1 MSVDARLLQLRFDDY
16 FEPAPITRGQTLAEA
31 GHAAIET
38 LREAPGKLRITGSC
52 RGSRG
57 KQYKQD
63 IQLSNDGKRITHVAG
78 ICSCTE
84 GFNCTHVVAVLVH
97 WQRQKLSVEMTGGA
111 DNVQA
116 ASAEAL
122 AWLQTLEQTDELPVP
137 TQSSGPQIR
146 YVLTPADACLTIYKL
161 RQLKDGSKGKPELL
175 RPDLHQLTW
184 GNVPT
189 WFQPDDMP
197 ILRLFLALQ
206 DNVMFVYESS
216 QQLAGEEG
224 AQLLRMALRTGRLHL
239 DSLDQ
244 PLLQPAR
251 TLPGTLRWQRN
262 SEGQQQ
268 LQVQVICCAED
279 EAITAEAEQAEVE
292 DAGKRGSSN
301 NDSDSLLLL
310 PTWPPWYIH
319 PQSHEAGPVSLDFPD
334 ELARRLLAAPALD
347 EIDALLTRLRLGEL
361 GARQNLSLPLPEAA
375 APEQPAGKP
384 RVILRLQAARFL
396 MAPLR
401 TEESFAVATPWFE
414 YPGLARAPGLANPPP
429 LLRSER
435 GGVAVTV
442 MRDLEA
448 EAAAWALFQQHGL
461 ESYRLRLPK
470 AEPLELDA
478 GNACAA
484 GGDCLLP
491 ALQDPTSWLLFLEQT
506 RPQLEAAGISVEIDE
521 DFPFQ
526 LKEAED
532 WFIEVFEDE
541 FNVNND
547 WFDLDLGVVIHGQ
560 RISLVEPLARLIAN
574 RPQLMDELRQ
584 LADDERVPLPLDD
597 RHVLP
602 VPCKR
607 LRAWLA
613 PLLEFA
619 SEEAERPRLS
629 RFNAGTLAELEALP
643 GQWYGGQTLRE
654 LGYKLRDFSGIEETL
669 PAPGFKAQLRPYQ
682 QAGLNWLQF
691 LRSYGIAGILADDM
705 GLGKTIQ
712 TLAHLHLE
720 KVSGRADLPSMI
732 VMPTSLITNWCNE
745 AAQFAPDLK
754 VLTLHGPDRAAHFDE
769 IAAADLI
776 FTTYPLLVRDQE
788 VLLQHEFHLLVL
800 DEAQFI
806 KNPKAHSHRVARQLK
821 ARHRLSLTGTPLE
834 NHLGELWA
842 QYNFLMPG
850 LLGDVRRFATV
861 FRTPIE
867 KQNDAE
873 RRQQLAERV
882 RPFLL
887 RRTKEQVLA
896 DLPPKTEVIRWV
908 ELTGVQRD
916 MYESLRLVFDKKL
929 RQVLATKGVAQSQI
943 MILDALLKLR
953 QVCCDPRLVKLPATV
968 AKQLQARQ
976 ASAAAPAAQDEAGT
990 ELTAEMMA
998 EAEAA
1003 AHVMPDSAKLG
1014 LLMGMLP
1021 ELIEEG
1027 RRVLLFSQ
1035 FTSMLGL
1042 IEQELAQ
1049 QGIEYVKLTGQ
1060 TKDRETPINRFQNG
1074 EVPLFLIS
1082 LKAGGTGLNLTAAD
1096 SVIHFDPWWNP
1107 AVEEQASSRAW
1118 RIGQD
1123 KPVFAYKLLTKG
1135 TVEEKILALQD
1146 RKRNLAD
1153 NLLAGA
1159 APSQHLITAEDLDV
1173 LFQPLD
1179 PA

>member
-1 MSVDARLLQLRFDDY
+1 MSDDARLLHLQFDDY
-16 FEPAPITRGQTLAEA
+16 FEPSPITRGQALAA
-31 GHAAIET
+31 DGHASIDGLKT
-38 LREAPGKLRITGSC
+38 APGKVRITGSC
-52 RGSRG
+52 HGSRG

-63 IQLSNDGKRITHVAG
+63 IQLANDGKRITHVAG
-78 ICSCTE
+78 ICSCAE
-84 GFNCTHVVAVLVH
+84 GFNCAHVVAVLVH
-97 WQRQKLSVEMTGGA
+97 WQAQGRRNEEAAAGGDEA
-111 DNVQA
+111 QA
-116 ASAEAL
+116 ASAETL
-122 AWLQTLEQTDELPVP
+122 AWLKSLEQPGAVVEPVKP
-137 TQSSGPQIR
+137 SGGQQIQ
-146 YVLTPADACLTIYKL
+146 YVLTPADGRLTLFKTRL
-161 RQLKDGSKGKPELL
+161 LKDGSHGKPEPL

-184 GNVPT
+184 GNVPA
-189 WFQPDDMP
+189 WFQPGDMP

-216 QQLAGEEG
+216 QQLRGEEG

-239 DSLDQ
+239 ESIEQ
-244 PLLQPAR
+244 PLLHQGAALKANLVWR
-251 TLPGTLRWQRN
+251 RN
-262 SEGQQQ
+262 AEGRQQMQ
-268 LQVQVICCAED
+268 IEQCGDAEL
-279 EAITAEAEQAEVE
+279 T
-292 DAGKRGSSN
+292 
-301 NDSDSLLLL
+301 LL
-310 PTWPPWYIH
+310 PTWPAWYVN
-319 PQSHEAGPVSLDFPD
+319 PECHEIGPVQVDLPD
-334 ELARRLLAAPALD
+334 ELARQLLAAPPLD

-361 GARQNLSLPLPEAA
+361 GAKRDFTLPLPEAA

-384 RVILRLQAARFL
+384 RAILRLQAARFN
-396 MAPLR
+396 MAAPLR
-401 TEESFAVATPWFE
+401 AEEKMAVATLWFE
-414 YPGLARAPGLANPPP
+414 YPGLARTPGIESPPP
-429 LLRSER
+429 LLRGER
-435 GGVAVTV
+435 GGVALTV
-442 MRDLEA
+442 MRDLDA
-448 EAAAWALFQQHGL
+448 EAAAWTLLHAHGL
-461 ESYRLRLPK
+461 ESYRKRLPK
-470 AEPLELDA
+470 AERVGADA
-478 GNACAA
+478 AN
-484 GGDCLLP
+484 DCLLP
-491 ALQDPTSWLLFLEQT
+491 ALQDPGSWMLFLEHT
-506 RPQLEAAGISVEIDE
+506 RPALENAGVEVAIDD

-532 WFIEVFEDE
+532 WFVEVFEDE
-541 FNVNND
+541 FNTNGD
-547 WFDLDLGVVIHGQ
+547 WFDLDLGVVVDGK
-560 RISLVEPLARLIAN
+560 RVSLVEPLARLIAN
-574 RPQLMDELRQ
+574 RPQLMEELRQ
-584 LADDERVPLPLDD
+584 LADTERVPLPLDE

-602 VPCKR
+602 VPAQR
-607 LRAWLA
+607 MRAWLG
-613 PLLEFA
+613 PLLEFTGE
-619 SEEAERPRLS
+619 SERPRLS
-629 RFNAGTLAELEALP
+629 RLNATTLVELEALP
-643 GQWYGGQTLRE
+643 GQWFGGERLRE
-654 LGYKLRDFSGIEETL
+654 LGHKLRDFTGIEEAL
-669 PAPGFKAQLRPYQ
+669 PAPGFKATLRHYQ

-705 GLGKTIQ
+705 GLGKTVQ

-745 AAQFAPDLK
+745 AEQFAPELK
-754 VLTLHGPDRAAHFDE
+754 VLTLHGPDRAARF
-769 IAAADLI
+769 ADISKADVI

-788 VLLQHEFHLLVL
+788 VLLQQEYHLLVL

-850 LLGDVRRFATV
+850 LLGDVRRFASI

-887 RRTKEQVLA
+887 RRTKEQVLTE
-896 DLPPKTEVIRWV
+896 LPPKTEVIRWV
-908 ELTGVQRD
+908 ELTGEQRD
-916 MYESLRLVFDKKL
+916 MYESLRLAFDKKL

-953 QVCCDPRLVKLPATV
+953 QVCCDPRLVKLP
-968 AKQLQARQ
+968 
-976 ASAAAPAAQDEAGT
+976 SAAPKKSAGKAGDEP
-990 ELTAEMMA
+990 LP
-998 EAEAA
+998 
-1003 AHVMPDSAKLG
+1003 PDSAKLG

-1021 ELIEEG
+1021 ELLDEG

-1042 IEQELAQ
+1042 IEDALTQ

-1060 TKDRETPINRFQNG
+1060 TKDRETPISRFQRG

-1107 AVEEQASSRAW
+1107 AVEEQASARAY

-1159 APSQHLITAEDLDV
+1159 APNQHLITAEDLDV
-1173 LFQPLD
+1173 LFQPLA

>member
-1 MSVDARLLQLRFDDY
+1 MPADARLLQFRFDDY
-16 FEPAPITRGQTLAEA
+16 FETTPITRGQTLAEA
-31 GHAAIET
+31 GHASIEGLKT
-38 LREAPGKLRITGSC
+38 APGKVRITGNC
-52 RGSRG
+52 HGSRG

-63 IQLSNDGKRITHVAG
+63 IQLSNDGKRITHVTG
-78 ICSCTE
+78 ICSCAE
-84 GFNCTHVVAVLVH
+84 GFNCAHVVAVLTH
-97 WQRQKLSVEMTGGA
+97 WQSQKRHSEIVATA
-111 DNVQA
+111 IDNAQA
-116 ASAEAL
+116 ASSETL
-122 AWLQTLEQTDELPVP
+122 AWLQALEQPVARSEP
-137 TQSSGPQIR
+137 ARAGSGQQIR
-146 YVLTPADACLTIYKL
+146 YVLTPADGSLALYKI
-161 RQLKDGSKGKPELL
+161 RQLKDGSQGKPEPL

-184 GNVPT
+184 GNVPA

-216 QQLAGEEG
+216 QQLNGEEG

-239 DSLDQ
+239 ESLDQ
-244 PLLQPAR
+244 PGLQPGE
-251 TLPGTLRWQRN
+251 TLPANLVWRRN
-262 SEGQQQ
+262 AEGHQQ
-268 LQVQVICCAED
+268 LQIACREEGAEGT
-279 EAITAEAEQAEVE
+279 ETL
-292 DAGKRGSSN
+292 K
-301 NDSDSLLLL
+301 LL
-310 PTWPPWYIH
+310 PTWPPWYVH
-319 PQSHEAGPVSLDFPD
+319 PQRHEIGPVSLDLPD
-334 ELARRLLAAPALD
+334 ELARRLLAAPPLD
-347 EIDALLTRLRLGEL
+347 EIDALLTRLRLGEF
-361 GARQNLSLPLPEAA
+361 ATRHNLVLPLPDAA
-375 APEQPAGKP
+375 APEQPSGKP

-396 MAPLR
+396 LAPLR
-401 TEESFAVATPWFE
+401 TEETFAVATPWFE
-414 YPGLARAPGLANPPP
+414 YPGLARTAGLANPPP

-435 GGVAVTV
+435 GGIAVTV

-448 EAAAWALFQQHGL
+448 EAAAWALFRAHGL
-461 ESYRLRLPK
+461 ESYQQRLPK
-470 AEPLELDA
+470 AERIDA
-478 GNACAA
+478 DAA
-484 GGDCLLP
+484 ARNDCLLP
-491 ALQDPTSWLLFLEQT
+491 VLQDPDSWLLFLEQT
-506 RPQLEAAGISVEIDE
+506 RPALEKAGIVIEIDD

-526 LKEAED
+526 LREAED
-532 WFIEVFEDE
+532 WFVEVFEDE
-541 FNVNND
+541 FNTNND
-547 WFDLDLGVVIHGQ
+547 WFDLDLGVVVDGK
-560 RISLVEPLARLIAN
+560 RVSLVEPLGRLIAN

-584 LADDERVPLPLDD
+584 LGDDERVPLPLDT

-602 VPCKR
+602 VPVKR
-607 LRAWLA
+607 LRAWLG

-619 SEEAERPRLS
+619 GDNEHERPRLS
-629 RFNAGTLAELEALP
+629 RLNAGTLVELEALP
-643 GQWYGGQTLRE
+643 GQWYGGTKLRE
-654 LGYKLRDFSGIEETL
+654 LGHKLRDFSGIEEAL
-669 PAPGFKAQLRPYQ
+669 PAPGFKATLRPYQ
-682 QAGLNWLQF
+682 QVGLNWLQF

-720 KVSGRADLPSMI
+720 KTSGRADLPSMI

-745 AAQFAPDLK
+745 AEQFAPDLK
-754 VLTLHGPDRAAHFDE
+754 VLTLHGPDRAAHFSD

-788 VLLQHEFHLLVL
+788 VLLQQEYHLLVL

-887 RRTKEQVLA
+887 RRTKEQVLTE
-896 DLPPKTEVIRWV
+896 LPPKTEVIRWV
-908 ELTGVQRD
+908 ELTGAQRD
-916 MYESLRLVFDKKL
+916 MYESLRLAFDKKL
-929 RQVLATKGVAQSQI
+929 RQVLSTKGVAQSQI

-953 QVCCDPRLVKLPATV
+953 QVCCDPRLVKLPA
-968 AKQLQARQ
+968 AAARQ
-976 ASAAAPAAQDEAGT
+976 QEQQEPQKRQVDATGNEA
-990 ELTAEMMA
+990 
-998 EAEAA
+998 
-1003 AHVMPDSAKLG
+1003 PDSAKLG

-1021 ELIEEG
+1021 ELIDEG

-1035 FTSMLGL
+1035 FTSMLSL
-1042 IEQELAQ
+1042 IEEAVARH
-1049 QGIEYVKLTGQ
+1049 GIEYVKLTGQ

-1135 TVEEKILALQD
+1135 TVEEKILALQE

-1159 APSQHLITAEDLDV
+1159 APNQHLITAEDLDI

-1179 PA
+1179 PAGIT

>member
-1 MSVDARLLQLRFDDY
+1 MDSGNLCGLPWRDSTNEMPADARLLQLRFDDY
-16 FEPAPITRGQTLAEA
+16 FETTPIARGQTLADA
-31 GHAAIET
+31 GHASIEGLKT
-38 LREAPGKLRITGSC
+38 APGKVRITGSC
-52 RGSRG
+52 HGSRG

-63 IQLSNDGKRITHVAG
+63 IQLSNDGKRITHVTG
-78 ICSCTE
+78 ICSCAE
-84 GFNCTHVVAVLVH
+84 GFNCAHVVAVLAH
-97 WQRQKLSVEMTGGA
+97 WQSQKRLGEIVATAA
-111 DNVQA
+111 DNAQA
-116 ASAEAL
+116 ASSETL
-122 AWLQTLEQTDELPVP
+122 AWLQALEQPVAR
-137 TQSSGPQIR
+137 SGSEAPRAGNGQQIH
-146 YVLTPADACLTIYKL
+146 YVLTPADGSLTLYKV
-161 RQLKDGSKGKPELL
+161 RQLKDGSQGKPEPL

-184 GNVPT
+184 GNVPA

-216 QQLAGEEG
+216 QQLNGEEG

-239 DSLDQ
+239 DSVDQ
-244 PLLQPAR
+244 PVLQPGE
-251 TLPGTLRWQRN
+251 TLPANLVWRRN
-262 SEGQQQ
+262 AEGNQQ
-268 LQVQVICCAED
+268 LQIACCE
-279 EAITAEAEQAEVE
+279 EGAEAL
-292 DAGKRGSSN
+292 K
-301 NDSDSLLLL
+301 LL
-310 PTWPPWYIH
+310 PTWPPWYVH
-319 PQSHEAGPVSLDFPD
+319 PQRREIGPISLDLPD
-334 ELARRLLAAPALD
+334 ELARRLLAAPPLD
-347 EIDALLTRLRLGEL
+347 EIDALLTRLRLGNFV
-361 GARQNLSLPLPEAA
+361 ARHNLALPLPEAA
-375 APEQPAGKP
+375 APEQPSGKP

-396 MAPLR
+396 LAPLR
-401 TEESFAVATPWFE
+401 TEETFAVATPWFE
-414 YPGLARAPGLANPPP
+414 YPGLARTAGIANPPP

-435 GGVAVTV
+435 GGIAVTV

-448 EAAAWALFQQHGL
+448 ETTAWALFRAHGL
-461 ESYRLRLPK
+461 ESYQQRLPK
-470 AEPLELDA
+470 AERIDA
-478 GNACAA
+478 DARS
-484 GGDCLLP
+484 DCLLP
-491 ALQDPTSWLLFLEQT
+491 VLQDPDSWLLFLEQT
-506 RPQLEAAGISVEIDE
+506 RPTLEKAGVVVEIDD

-526 LKEAED
+526 LREAED
-532 WFIEVFEDE
+532 WFVEVFEDE
-541 FNVNND
+541 FNTNND
-547 WFDLDLGVVIHGQ
+547 WFDLDLGVVVDGK
-560 RISLVEPLARLIAN
+560 RVSLVEPLARLIAN

-584 LADDERVPLPLDD
+584 LGDGERVPLPLDT

-602 VPCKR
+602 VPVKR
-607 LRAWLA
+607 LRAWLG

-619 SEEAERPRLS
+619 GENDRPRLS
-629 RFNAGTLAELEALP
+629 RLNAGTLIELEALP
-643 GQWYGGQTLRE
+643 GQWYGGAKLRE
-654 LGYKLRDFSGIEETL
+654 LGHKLRDFSGIEEAL
-669 PAPGFKAQLRPYQ
+669 PAPGFKATLRHYQ
-682 QAGLNWLQF
+682 QTGLNWLQF

-720 KVSGRADLPSMI
+720 KASGRADLPSMI

-745 AAQFAPDLK
+745 AEQFAPDLK
-754 VLTLHGPDRAAHFDE
+754 VLTLHGPDRAAHFSD
-769 IAAADLI
+769 IAEADLI

-788 VLLQHEFHLLVL
+788 VLLQQEYHLLVL

-850 LLGDVRRFATV
+850 LLGDVRRFASV

-887 RRTKEQVLA
+887 RRTKEQVLTE
-896 DLPPKTEVIRWV
+896 LPPKTEVIRWV
-908 ELTGVQRD
+908 ELTGAQRD
-916 MYESLRLVFDKKL
+916 MYESLRLAFDKKL
-929 RQVLATKGVAQSQI
+929 RQVLSTKGVAQSQI

-953 QVCCDPRLVKLPATV
+953 QVCCDPRLVKLPI
-968 AKQLQARQ
+968 
-976 ASAAAPAAQDEAGT
+976 AAAKPQEQQKRQIDATGNEA
-990 ELTAEMMA
+990 
-998 EAEAA
+998 
-1003 AHVMPDSAKLG
+1003 PDSAKLG

-1021 ELIEEG
+1021 ELIDEG

-1035 FTSMLGL
+1035 FTSMLSL
-1042 IEQELAQ
+1042 IEDAVASH
-1049 QGIEYVKLTGQ
+1049 GIEYVKLTGQ

-1135 TVEEKILALQD
+1135 TVEEKILALQE

-1159 APSQHLITAEDLDV
+1159 APHQHLITAEDLDI

-1179 PA
+1179 PAGIT

>member
-16 FEPAPITRGQTLAEA
+16 FETTPITRGQSLAEA
-31 GHAAIET
+31 GHASIEGLKT
-38 LREAPGKLRITGSC
+38 APGKVRITGNC
-52 RGSRG
+52 HGSRG

-63 IQLSNDGKRITHVAG
+63 IQLASDGKRITHVAG
-78 ICSCTE
+78 ICSCAE

-97 WQRQKLSVEMTGGA
+97 WQNQKQHGEPTASPA
-111 DNVQA
+111 DSAQA
-116 ASAEAL
+116 ASAETL
-122 AWLQTLEQTDELPVP
+122 AWLEALELTDAPVEAAR
-137 TQSSGPQIR
+137 TSHSQQIC
-146 YVLTPADACLTIYKL
+146 YVLTPAEGALTIYKI
-161 RQLKDGSKGKPELL
+161 RQLKDGSQGKPEPM

-184 GNVPT
+184 GNVPP
-189 WFQPDDMP
+189 WFQADDMP

-206 DNVMFVYESS
+206 DNVMFVYEAS
-216 QQLAGEEG
+216 QPLRGEEG
-224 AQLLRMALRTGRLHL
+224 AQLLRMALRSGRLHL
-239 DSLDQ
+239 NSVDQ
-244 PLLQPAR
+244 PILQPGE
-251 TLPGTLRWQRN
+251 TLQASLAWRRN
-262 SEGQQQ
+262 AEGHQQ
-268 LQVQVICCAED
+268 LQIACLD
-279 EAITAEAEQAEVE
+279 ENADGLT
-292 DAGKRGSSN
+292 
-301 NDSDSLLLL
+301 LL
-310 PTWPPWYIH
+310 PTWPAWYVDAQH
-319 PQSHEAGPVSLDFPD
+319 CKLGPISLDLPD
-334 ELARRLLAAPALD
+334 ELARRLLAAPPLD

-361 GARQNLSLPLPEAA
+361 GGRHNLSLPLPEAA

-384 RVILRLQAARFL
+384 RVILRLQAASFL
-396 MAPLR
+396 LAPLR
-401 TEESFAVATPWFE
+401 NEETYAVATPWFE

-442 MRDLEA
+442 MRDLDA
-448 EAAAWALFQQHGL
+448 EAAAWKLFRAHGL
-461 ESYRLRLPK
+461 ESYQRRLPK
-470 AEPLELDA
+470 VELA
-478 GNACAA
+478 GTDS
-484 GGDCLLP
+484 GSDYLLP
-491 ALQDPTSWLLFLEQT
+491 ALQDPASWLLFLEQA
-506 RPQLEAAGISVEIDE
+506 RPALEQAGVVIEIAE

-526 LKEAED
+526 LREADD
-532 WFIEVFEDE
+532 WFVEVFEDE
-541 FNVNND
+541 FNTNND
-547 WFDLDLGVVIHGQ
+547 WFDLDLGVVIDGQ
-560 RISLVEPLARLIAN
+560 RVSLVEPLARLIAN

-584 LADDERVPLPLDD
+584 LADDERVPLPLDT

-602 VPCKR
+602 VSVKR
-607 LRAWLA
+607 LRAWLG

-619 SEEAERPRLS
+619 SEHERPRLS
-629 RFNAGTLAELEALP
+629 RLNAGALVELETLP
-643 GQWYGGQTLRE
+643 GQWYGGTQLRE
-654 LGYKLRDFSGIEETL
+654 LGHKLRDFSGIEEVL
-669 PAPGFKAQLRPYQ
+669 PAPGFKATLRHYQ

-720 KVSGRADLPSMI
+720 KASGRADLPSMI

-754 VLTLHGPDRAAHFDE
+754 VLTLHGPDRAARFSD

-788 VLLQHEFHLLVL
+788 VLLQQEFHVLVL

-850 LLGDVRRFATV
+850 LLGDVRRFATI

-887 RRTKEQVLA
+887 RRTKEQVLTE
-896 DLPPKTEVIRWV
+896 LPPKTEVIRWV
-908 ELTGVQRD
+908 ELTGAQRD
-916 MYESLRLVFDKKL
+916 MYESLRLAFDKKL

-953 QVCCDPRLVKLPATV
+953 QVCCDPRLVKLPATT
-968 AKQLQARQ
+968 ARPQTPQAT
-976 ASAAAPAAQDEAGT
+976 PVDAGDST
-990 ELTAEMMA
+990 I
-998 EAEAA
+998 
-1003 AHVMPDSAKLG
+1003 PDSAKLG

-1021 ELIEEG
+1021 ELIDEG

-1035 FTSMLGL
+1035 FTSMLSL
-1042 IEQELAQ
+1042 IEDEVSRH
-1049 QGIEYVKLTGQ
+1049 GIEYVKLTGQ

-1135 TVEEKILALQD
+1135 TVEEKILALQE